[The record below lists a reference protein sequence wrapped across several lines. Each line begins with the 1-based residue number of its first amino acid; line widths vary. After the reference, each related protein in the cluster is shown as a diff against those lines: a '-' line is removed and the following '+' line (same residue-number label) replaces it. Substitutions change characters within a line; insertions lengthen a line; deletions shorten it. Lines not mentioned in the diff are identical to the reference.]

1 MFRQILIDPAEADF
15 QRILWRPTSESPLQ
29 QYRLLTVTYG
39 LASAPYLAT
48 RVLKQLAIDDG
59 HLFPAAVPIMENSI
73 YVDDTLFGSNDITE
87 LRGINS
93 LLY

>member
-15 QRILWRPTSESPLQ
+15 QQILWRPISESPLQ

-39 LASAPYLAT
+39 LASAPYLAA

-59 HLFPAAVPIMENSI
+59 HLFPAAVTIMENSI
-73 YVDDTLFGSNDITE
+73 Y
-87 LRGINS
+87 RACR
-93 LLY
+93 